1 MLKNSG
7 GWFYGMVFSAAVMA
21 VVSCG
26 TKKAAVDGRTQASGL
41 VVGRGGAVA
50 DAQAVLRKVYANQ
63 ADARCISSKI
73 KFTLRN
79 GRKDLSVSGSLRM
92 KKDEVVRIQLTAFG
106 LMEVGR
112 LEFTKDYVL
121 LMDRMNKQY
130 VKVRYADVGFLRS
143 NGLDFY
149 VLQALF
155 WNQLFI
161 PGRQGV
167 DESSLGMFAVADGGA
182 AGNNLISLEQGGI
195 GYLWSADKA
204 DGRITNVDVTYSG
217 KSAGATSVSC
227 AYGSFKPLG
236 AKQFPT
242 DITLALKTAALG
254 NAGGMSVDI
263 AIDKLGT
270 DDGWDTFTTVS
281 GKYKQVS
288 VEDIINMLL
297 KQ

>member
-1 MLKNSG
+1 
-7 GWFYGMVFSAAVMA
+7 MVFSAAVMA

-121 LMDRMNKQY
+121 LMDRMNKAVY
-130 VKVRYADVGFLRS
+130 GMTWEERDRLFLCRS
-143 NGLDFY
+143 
-149 VLQALF
+149 
-155 WNQLFI
+155 
-161 PGRQGV
+161 
-167 DESSLGMFAVADGGA
+167 
-182 AGNNLISLEQGGI
+182 
-195 GYLWSADKA
+195 
-204 DGRITNVDVTYSG
+204 
-217 KSAGATSVSC
+217 
-227 AYGSFKPLG
+227 
-236 AKQFPT
+236 
-242 DITLALKTAALG
+242 
-254 NAGGMSVDI
+254 
-263 AIDKLGT
+263 
-270 DDGWDTFTTVS
+270 
-281 GKYKQVS
+281 
-288 VEDIINMLL
+288 EDNSE
-297 KQ
+297 KERKNEA